1 MKTNPGS
8 TPSPIIHSSLAN
20 FRSRPCGKSGFQ
32 GGPGCS
38 GELDYSVEYD
48 AMQPRFS
55 RQLVVC
61 LGEDKKSPGSESSR
75 GFRGGGYLL
84 FHFRSIIGV
93 AGFNFSVRNGK
104 RWNPRAMATLVFL
117 FGVRGLVLCPACG
130 AVWLEERVWKRNRD
144 VNATNLAC
152 SVSAA
157 AVQQVSVTASG
168 CRPGP
173 AANRTLLGGLRPG
186 KGLGD

>member
-1 MKTNPGS
+1 MGPSAT
-8 TPSPIIHSSLAN
+8 TPRVDFHH
-20 FRSRPCGKSGFQ
+20 RCMT
-32 GGPGCS
+32 C
-38 GELDYSVEYD
+38 
-48 AMQPRFS
+48 QPYI
-55 RQLVVC
+55 
-61 LGEDKKSPGSESSR
+61 KKSPGSESSR

-168 CRPGP
+168 CRPSP